1 LKHLILVVLLVGL
14 TSGCAANKSEQQAQS
29 QANSAAMIQA
39 DPQQDSSEDANVGD
53 ARDPFEGFN
62 RTMWDFNYDILDK
75 YLLKPVTQGYVA
87 VMPQPVRTGL
97 VNFSNNLAEPANFL
111 NNLLQGEIDG
121 SMVSLARF
129 LINTTV
135 GVVGVFDV
143 ASSMDL
149 NKEKESFG
157 EVLGVWGL
165 ETGPYLMIPARG
177 PTDIR
182 STTGDVVDNMMFPM
196 NILNSNFTLF
206 SAVVGVIEG
215 RARLLSQDSTLNSSL
230 DPYVFVKTAYFQ
242 RLEFKV
248 KNGKVEKT
256 PEEQAEEMENFEE
269 FEGLLD
275 DL

>member
-1 LKHLILVVLLVGL
+1 MKHILILCCIVLF
-14 TSGCAANKSEQQAQS
+14 TTGCASNKSAQIEQSKPNNNQA
-29 QANSAAMIQA
+29 A
-39 DPQQDSSEDANVGD
+39 DYD
-53 ARDPFEGFN
+53 DPKDPIEGFN
-62 RTMWDFNYDILDK
+62 RAMWDFNYDILDK

-87 VMPQPVRTGL
+87 VTPQPVRSGL

-111 NNLLQGEIDG
+111 NNMLQGKVDG

-129 LINTTV
+129 LVNTTV
-135 GVVGVFDV
+135 GVLGVFDV
-143 ASSMDL
+143 ASAMEL
-149 NKEKESFG
+149 KEREESFG

-165 ETGPYLMIPARG
+165 DTGPYLMLPARG

-196 NILNSNFTLF
+196 NVLASNFTIF
-206 SAVVGVIEG
+206 TGVIGALEG
-215 RARLLSQDSTLNSSL
+215 RAQLLSQESTLNNSL
-230 DPYVFVKTAYFQ
+230 DPYSFVKTAYFQ

-248 KNGKVEKT
+248 YDGQVEKT
-256 PEEQAEEMENFEE
+256 PEAQAEEMEDFEE